1 MGKSKGVGTPGAEGA
16 RRATG
21 AAGVAAVGD
30 RGRFSA
36 QRKREAVLG
45 LLRGESLEKMS
56 RELGVTAARLSTW
69 REAFMDSGTQGL
81 KSRAMDVAEDGGERQ
96 RLQAKIGE
104 LTMEIELL
112 NQKVDLLEGGHPL
125 AMRRSRR

>member
-1 MGKSKGVGTPGAEGA
+1 MGQSKGGGTPGAEGA

-21 AAGVAAVGD
+21 AAGVAAGGD

-36 QRKREAVLG
+36 QRKREAVLR

-69 REAFMDSGTQGL
+69 REAFMDRGTQGL
-81 KSRAMDVAEDGGERQ
+81 KSRAMDAAEDGERQ

-112 NQKVDLLEGGHPL
+112 NQKVDLLEGRHPL

>member
-1 MGKSKGVGTPGAEGA
+1 MGKSKGGGTPGAEGA

-36 QRKREAVLG
+36 QRKREVVLR

-81 KSRAMDVAEDGGERQ
+81 KSRAMDAAEDGERQ